1 MFLQILVLQLQIIIM
16 HVKLVTRAMVW
27 ETVFCQASNQYAQM
41 DIYREQ
47 MEFAFFLQQ
56 FATMDIKVMVMGIAY
71 L

>member
-1 MFLQILVLQLQIIIM
+1 M